1 MRNLVVCNL
10 VDDIYATAL
19 SFSSFRGRC
28 VRHLGTAVLCVVL
41 LGSSQTSFAASAGRQ
56 DAVARQPVYT
66 GQRSAETADR
76 PVAGKSIGMSDAVE
90 HALRFNPG
98 LGAQEAES
106 RSSEEGRKS
115 ARGAFG
121 PRLGVSYS
129 ATKTESKRDPS
140 ATMGTKN
147 PKMGVYSWG
156 VEVTQPIFQGFRLL
170 STYQKAALQAD
181 SDKAS
186 LRKAELDMTEQ
197 VQTAFLEYLKAGE
210 NTRSMR
216 DSLTRLREQLRI
228 AQAYFE
234 VGLSPRLDVLQAEVD
249 VSEAESLLIEAEN
262 TQATALA
269 RLNTLLGFDATAV
282 NTYTGTLKDVGF
294 RYTLEQCLEL
304 AYRQR
309 PDLYVAQKAVEIAR
323 KSQKE
328 VQSDYYPQIEGYYS
342 MTQSGNT
349 PGMQRSGEN
358 GSHVTNWEVG
368 AQATWNVFEWGT
380 TYYADKQAGWQVTKM
395 RYEQENLKLEVGYDI
410 KSKYLAVQE
419 ARKRI
424 AVAQNSVAQATEA
437 YNVALARYHEH
448 VGTNF
453 DVLDA
458 SANLTSAQS
467 SLTGAKADY
476 LTALSQIY
484 VAMGEYHPDLLREGG
499 AARRK

>member
-1 MRNLVVCNL
+1 MLRPMLME
-10 VDDIYATAL
+10 

-156 VEVTQPIFQGFRLL
+156 VEVTQPLFQGFRLL

-282 NTYTGTLKDVGF
+282 NTYTGTLKEVGF

>member
-1 MRNLVVCNL
+1 MLMK
-10 VDDIYATAL
+10 

-41 LGSSQTSFAASAGRQ
+41 LGSSQISFAASAGRQ

-76 PVAGKSIGMSDAVE
+76 PVAGKSIGMSDAVG

-262 TQATALA
+262 TQATTLA

-282 NTYTGTLKDVGF
+282 NTYTGTLKEVGF

-328 VQSDYYPQIEGYYS
+328 VQIDYYPQIEGYYS

>member
-1 MRNLVVCNL
+1 MLMK
-10 VDDIYATAL
+10 

-269 RLNTLLGFDATAV
+269 KLNTLLGFDATAV
-282 NTYTGTLKDVGF
+282 NTYTGTLKEVGF

-424 AVAQNSVAQATEA
+424 AVAQSSVAQATEA

>member
-1 MRNLVVCNL
+1 
-10 VDDIYATAL
+10 
-19 SFSSFRGRC
+19 
-28 VRHLGTAVLCVVL
+28 
-41 LGSSQTSFAASAGRQ
+41 
-56 DAVARQPVYT
+56 
-66 GQRSAETADR
+66 
-76 PVAGKSIGMSDAVE
+76 MSEAVE

-121 PRLGVSYS
+121 PRLGLTYS

-140 ATMGTKN
+140 ATMGTRN

-249 VSEAESLLIEAEN
+249 VSEAERLLIEAEN
-262 TQATALA
+262 TQATTLA

-282 NTYTGTLKDVGF
+282 NTYTGTLREVAF

-309 PDLYVAQKAVEIAR
+309 PDLCVAQKAVEIAR

-424 AVAQNSVAQATEA
+424 AVALNSVAQATEA

>member
-1 MRNLVVCNL
+1 MLMK
-10 VDDIYATAL
+10 

-41 LGSSQTSFAASAGRQ
+41 LGSSQASFAASAGRQ
-56 DAVARQPVYT
+56 DAVARQPVYS

-156 VEVTQPIFQGFRLL
+156 IEVPQPIFQGFRLL

-249 VSEAESLLIEAEN
+249 VSEAERLLIEAEN
-262 TQATALA
+262 TQATTLA

-282 NTYTGTLKDVGF
+282 NTYTGTLKEVGF